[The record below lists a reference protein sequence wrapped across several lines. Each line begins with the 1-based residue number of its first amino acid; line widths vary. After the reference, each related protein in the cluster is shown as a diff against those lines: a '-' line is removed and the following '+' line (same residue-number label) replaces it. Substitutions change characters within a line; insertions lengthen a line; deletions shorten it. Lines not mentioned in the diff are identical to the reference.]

1 MEIKL
6 DVLIS
11 TCIKQRKPW
20 PRISWIGQEKE
31 AIFLLDDKYI
41 NEINLASGKT
51 KKKIPRLQSLLKNV
65 VVLTT
70 SRNG

>member
-20 PRISWIGQEKE
+20 PRISWVGQVSV
-31 AIFLLDDKYI
+31 I
-41 NEINLASGKT
+41 NSLSFNCMILCTSFALGGYKNNLRKHFE
-51 KKKIPRLQSLLKNV
+51 
-65 VVLTT
+65 
-70 SRNG
+70 

>member
-20 PRISWIGQEKE
+20 PRISWIGQVSVMNFYLNK
-31 AIFLLDDKYI
+31 ILQKVGFLI
-41 NEINLASGKT
+41 I
-51 KKKIPRLQSLLKNV
+51 
-65 VVLTT
+65 
-70 SRNG
+70 